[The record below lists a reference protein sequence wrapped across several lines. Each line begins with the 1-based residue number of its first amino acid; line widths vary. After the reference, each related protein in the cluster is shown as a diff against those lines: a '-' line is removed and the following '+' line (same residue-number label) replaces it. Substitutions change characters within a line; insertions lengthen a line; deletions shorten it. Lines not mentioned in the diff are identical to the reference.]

1 MLAIDIPKDNE
12 QSLVAVEQI
21 FAHLTGI
28 GKRLNLIEKYIKGET
43 PLTISLEIISLE
55 GYIQFLI
62 RTPVKYKD
70 LVEASIYA
78 QYPEAEI
85 TEVEDY
91 ISMMPDDVHDKESDF
106 NIWGTEFR
114 LAKEDC
120 YPIKTYRNFE
130 HPLTQIFVDPMAA
143 LLEVMSK
150 LSKGEQ
156 LGIQLVIQPISDN
169 WKEKGYHL
177 VKKLIG
183 EKSETKDHIG
193 DKFVKSS
200 LKTLEAF
207 SEGVIKIW
215 GDIEEKDPDRDMKNL
230 IQNLTPGEKNV
241 VEAIQHKLSQLTFA
255 TKLRVYYLA
264 HNEVFH
270 KGRGVSSVV
279 GAINQFSTSNLNS
292 FKKDKNVQTKVEYFF
307 KKRRVSGRQKK
318 FVSNYKARSFT
329 RGSTPFMLSIE
340 ELATIYHFPIIT
352 VKAPMLKKVEAKKSG
367 PPTTLPAE
375 MIKSKEYFKQI
386 SETEKEDVD
395 EIDNEFSGD
404 EEVKEPDH
412 VISETLPGYDFDNDY
427 YEKKFAKDNSKI
439 RNETITK
446 EIVRENATP
455 PDNLPFI
462 NN

>member
-1 MLAIDIPKDNE
+1 MEITIDLSLLTFLANNSLGSIIWNIFSHGGWLVLVILIFVTAYYIYFERKKQKFINSIEHTMLAIDIPKDNE

-307 KKRRVSGRQKK
+307 KKRRV
-318 FVSNYKARSFT
+318 
-329 RGSTPFMLSIE
+329 
-340 ELATIYHFPIIT
+340 
-352 VKAPMLKKVEAKKSG
+352 
-367 PPTTLPAE
+367 
-375 MIKSKEYFKQI
+375 
-386 SETEKEDVD
+386 
-395 EIDNEFSGD
+395 
-404 EEVKEPDH
+404 
-412 VISETLPGYDFDNDY
+412 
-427 YEKKFAKDNSKI
+427 
-439 RNETITK
+439 
-446 EIVRENATP
+446 
-455 PDNLPFI
+455 
-462 NN
+462 